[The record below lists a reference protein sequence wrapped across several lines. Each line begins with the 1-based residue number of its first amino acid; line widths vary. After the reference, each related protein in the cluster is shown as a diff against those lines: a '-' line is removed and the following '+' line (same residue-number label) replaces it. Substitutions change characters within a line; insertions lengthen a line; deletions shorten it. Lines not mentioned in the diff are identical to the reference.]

1 MRNPFAFGNAWFVDQ
16 VEIVENADAEIAA
29 LNTLNP
35 LVKAVV
41 DKRFADQLKGFTPAL
56 DSTATI
62 QLESY
67 RPNRL
72 VYKTEAKRDQLAVFS
87 EIYYDPGW
95 NVTIDGKPA
104 THFRAD
110 WILRSMIIPAGAHE
124 VVFEF
129 KPQGYITASYVASF
143 SSFAILLLLI
153 AAIIF
158 SVGKVF
164 RQPKAHQE

>member
-1 MRNPFAFGNAWFVDQ
+1 MEPSCGLKWK

-41 DKRFADQLKGFTPAL
+41 DKRFTDQLKGFTPAL

-87 EIYYDPGW
+87 EIYYDPG
-95 NVTIDGKPA
+95 
-104 THFRAD
+104 
-110 WILRSMIIPAGAHE
+110 
-124 VVFEF
+124 
-129 KPQGYITASYVASF
+129 
-143 SSFAILLLLI
+143 
-153 AAIIF
+153 
-158 SVGKVF
+158 
-164 RQPKAHQE
+164 